1 MLVQISIYSARELR
15 ILRMSSLRKA
25 MQNDPDLGKLSQANL
40 PQIFQTI
47 YVATGCDYVSFF
59 SQIGK
64 STFLRF
70 FFQYPSFITSEM
82 EASTPGTLADNVLA
96 SDNYMLGQLAFLRLV
111 GTVYYKKNASGFD
124 TPSPVVH
131 YATFHAP
138 QLTANEQHCKWLDNI
153 RQIIW
158 YRTKFENEMMASN
171 EALLLHWKRS
181 CFILNMWKQA
191 DKSTMSL
198 MPIINYG
205 WKIKDD
211 TLTIEWDTE
220 KNIQSIRD
228 RILILTKGCKCASGC
243 ATKRCGCKKKSRYC
257 SAGCE
262 CTNCTNIHQTVEP
275 KLVAVSMDNEMK
287 DVCLDE
293 NNELSNEVDFIIGE

>member
-1 MLVQISIYSARELR
+1 
-15 ILRMSSLRKA
+15 
-25 MQNDPDLGKLSQANL
+25 
-40 PQIFQTI
+40 
-47 YVATGCDYVSFF
+47 
-59 SQIGK
+59 
-64 STFLRF
+64 
-70 FFQYPSFITSEM
+70 
-82 EASTPGTLADNVLA
+82 
-96 SDNYMLGQLAFLRLV
+96 
-111 GTVYYKKNASGFD
+111 
-124 TPSPVVH
+124 
-131 YATFHAP
+131 
-138 QLTANEQHCKWLDNI
+138 
-153 RQIIW
+153 
-158 YRTKFENEMMASN
+158 
-171 EALLLHWKRS
+171 
-181 CFILNMWKQA
+181 
-191 DKSTMSL
+191 

-243 ATKRCGCKKKSRYC
+243 ATKRCGCKKKSQYC